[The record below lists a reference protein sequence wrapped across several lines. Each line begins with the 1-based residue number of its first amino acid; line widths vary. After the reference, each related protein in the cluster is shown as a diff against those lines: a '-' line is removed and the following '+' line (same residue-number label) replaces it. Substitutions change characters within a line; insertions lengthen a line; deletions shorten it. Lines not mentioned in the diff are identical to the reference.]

1 MERTLPARVHNK
13 FELELTDARTG
24 AVKQRVTCY
33 NIVLNSF
40 FTRLVNRQSKLG
52 YILLGT
58 GTGTPVVTRTSLFTP
73 LCYIS
78 ATTVETVK
86 AYPTSYIRKKI
97 VLSPS
102 QYVGSRI
109 TEVGFGYTNSNSSLV
124 THSMLKDSEGN
135 QIAITKGDTDVLTVY
150 ATFYVTMSTD
160 PNADYVLPTLANN
173 AVIPAVLEDSY
184 SFDYVYYGA
193 EQAMATADDLM
204 LGRIINRSVTVAADA
219 TNYRWN
225 FTAARL
231 NYDEGNSHMFSSVGM
246 PKIAAWRLPN
256 TDIFPHVPLRNIPVG
271 QGDGTTTAFNVPI
284 PLFVQNS
291 EVIRVNGVVMERGV
305 DYTINHRNNNAEYG
319 ELCDCCNPS
328 IVTRTGGYAAGTSYT
343 KNSFMLWG
351 RTEADRRR
359 GVKNANPLVFDFG
372 SPRLFNRI
380 KFPTSTLSANYSSY
394 GGYNTGMGID
404 YSLDGVNWTN
414 AYTAASQSCSAH
426 TADITLN
433 PAVTARY
440 WRLTVTDISGYGAG
454 VFPNLTIFY
463 QEPGL
468 VFTNPPADGAAIEM
482 DCDLDRP
489 IKNENWVVD
498 FSCSVQFSRG

>member
-1 MERTLPARVHNK
+1 MERILPAKVHNK
-13 FELELTDARTG
+13 FELILTDAKTG
-24 AVKQRVTCY
+24 AVKQSVTCY

-40 FTRLVNRQSKLG
+40 FNRLVNRQSKLG

-58 GTGTPVVTRTSLFTP
+58 GTGTPVVTRTSLFTH
-73 LCYIS
+73 LCYMS
-78 ATTVETVK
+78 ATTVETRK

-109 TEVGFGYTNSNSSLV
+109 TEVGFGYTNSSGSLV

-135 QIAITKGDTDVLTVY
+135 QIAITKDDTDVLTVY
-150 ATFYVTMSTD
+150 ATFYLTLNTD

-184 SFDYVYYGA
+184 SFDYAYYGA
-193 EQAMATADDLM
+193 EQNMATADDLR
-204 LGRIINRSVTVAADA
+204 LGSIVYRYPTVSADT

-225 FTAARL
+225 FTAERL
-231 NYDEGNSHMFSSVGM
+231 NYNEGGEHMFSSFGM

-256 TDIFPHVPLRNIPVG
+256 PDIFPNVPLQNIPVG
-271 QGDGTTTAFNVPI
+271 QGDGSTTGFHVPI
-284 PLFVQNS
+284 PLFVENS
-291 EVIRVNGVVMERGV
+291 EVIRINGVVMQRGV
-305 DYTINHRNNNAEYG
+305 DYTIKHRNESATYG
-319 ELCDCCNPS
+319 EISDCCNPS
-328 IVTRTGGYAAGTSYT
+328 LVTRTGGYAAGTSYI
-343 KNSFMLWG
+343 KNPFMIWG

-359 GVKNANPLVFDFG
+359 GVRKDNPLVFDFG
-372 SPRLFNRI
+372 APRLFNRI
-380 KFPTSTLSANYSSY
+380 KFPTNTLSANYSSY

-414 AYTAASQSCSAH
+414 AYTAASKNCSTH
-426 TADITLN
+426 EADVTLST
-433 PAVTARY
+433 PVTARY
-440 WRLTVTDISGYGAG
+440 WRLTVTDSSGYGAG
-454 VFPNLTIFY
+454 VYPNLIICY
-463 QEPGL
+463 EEPGL

-482 DCDLDRP
+482 DCSLDRP
-489 IKNENWVVD
+489 IKNENWVLD